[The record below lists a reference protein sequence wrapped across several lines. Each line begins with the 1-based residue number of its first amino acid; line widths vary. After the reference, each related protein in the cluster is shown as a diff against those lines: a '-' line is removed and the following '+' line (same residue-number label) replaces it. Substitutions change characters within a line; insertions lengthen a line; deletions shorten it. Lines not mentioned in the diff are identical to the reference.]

1 MGLEEKREIQK
12 AETGWLP
19 QRKAELKE
27 LCGGD
32 VPYEIDWTSFDGD
45 VKGLNWLEANGPA
58 QVGVAFR
65 IIGADDL
72 GKQAL
77 REGVKKVVIK
87 NVKEVGQK
95 SCTFDGGVLTL
106 ACAYSQS
113 PGGRFKGEEIR
124 DVLMAKL

>member
-1 MGLEEKREIQK
+1 MSLEEKREIQK

-19 QRKAELKE
+19 QRRAELKD

-32 VPYEIDWTSFDGD
+32 VPYEIDWASFEGD

-65 IIGADDL
+65 IIGADEL

-77 REGVKKVVIK
+77 RDAVKKVVIR
-87 NVKEVGQK
+87 NVKEAGGK
-95 SCTFDGGVLTL
+95 SCAFEGGVLTL
-106 ACAYSQS
+106 ACAFSQS